1 MSDRIALICAMPM
14 ELGPLRRKLS
24 LQRHR
29 QAGLDLYE
37 GRLGDRSV
45 VATVT
50 GMGTALATRGVER
63 LLAATPVDR
72 AVVVGITGAVDDVT
86 PIGSL
91 IRPVAVVDG
100 TTGARFLPVPLG
112 PGVPVG
118 TMWTSDSLVTDAG
131 TLAGLRAQGVVCMDM
146 ETAAVAAV
154 CERHGIPW
162 SVVRAVSDRPGKDG
176 VDDEI
181 FRLSNQDG
189 TPNGRAVAAF
199 LVKHPGRIPTMAR
212 MARGA
217 KLATE
222 RAADETIAALSST
235 AG

>member
-1 MSDRIALICAMPM
+1 VSDRVALICAMPL
-14 ELGPLRRKLS
+14 ELVPLRRKLS
-24 LQRHR
+24 LQRR
-29 QAGLDLYE
+29 SVAGLDLYE
-37 GRLGDRSV
+37 GRLGDRPV

-63 LLAATPVDR
+63 LLAATPVGR
-72 AVVVGITGAVDDVT
+72 VVVIGITGALDEFT

-91 IRPVAVVDG
+91 IRPDAVVDG
-100 TTGARFLPVPLG
+100 ATGARFRPAPLG
-112 PGVPVG
+112 PGVPAG
-118 TMWTSDSLVTDAG
+118 TMWTSDSLITDADV
-131 TLAGLRAQGVVCMDM
+131 LAALRAEGVVSLDM

-189 TPNGRAVAAF
+189 TPNGRAVVAF
-199 LVKHPGRIPTMAR
+199 LVKHPGRIPAMAR

-222 RAADETIAALSST
+222 RAADEAIAALSST
-235 AG
+235 SP